1 MSQETHDHSEHLDEL
16 CKAIAPLAARGLTPA
31 TGGNFSVRTTPDEFS
46 ITCSGVD
53 KAALTPKDFLTC
65 FVKDG
70 TPLPEATG
78 LSTSAGPSTSAVQPS
93 AETLIHAAIY
103 AQEPTAHAVFH
114 THSVPATTLSRT
126 TAKHL
131 HFHGYEMQKSI
142 RGCSTHEATLILPL
156 VENTQ
161 DMEHLYHELKASW
174 SHFAPVPGFILKG
187 HGLYAWGTSIFEAK
201 RHTEGFEFL
210 LECELHRTKREGD
223 THVR

>member
-1 MSQETHDHSEHLDEL
+1 MCHETHDHSEHLYEL

-46 ITCSGVD
+46 ITSSGVD
-53 KAALTPKDFLTC
+53 KAALTPIDFLTC

-70 TPLPEATG
+70 TLLPDASG
-78 LSTSAGPSTSAVQPS
+78 LPTSAGRPS

-103 AQEPTAHAVFH
+103 TQDPTAHAVFH

-201 RHTEGFEFL
+201 RHIEGFEFL
-210 LECELHRTKREGD
+210 LECELHRTKRKGD